1 MRGGGAL
8 WNRERRKNSEKCWF
22 FNVFSTKF
30 SSFAH
35 SSRFGFTLVE
45 LLVVIAII
53 GVLIALLL
61 PAVQAAREAARR
73 MQCTNRLKQLGIAL
87 HNYHDNNGAFPAS
100 CGGKA
105 LRADTTWATANPN
118 KGREGYD
125 SAFMYLLPFMEQIA
139 RYNNYLASVNADPGS
154 TTYTYVLDGR
164 VDEWLCPSDT
174 NSKNLNRYNN
184 PLRLNYL
191 VCLGDQYQQT
201 DVYTL
206 AYATNTR
213 GFFQGRWKYTSF
225 STITDGTSNTIAF
238 GETCTPVVYTG
249 VEIKG
254 NAAKISIAGAFVPN
268 VCLTLKTANNTLAST
283 ANIERG
289 YDFSTGEVR
298 GTGFLTVPAPNTP
311 NCAYGNWGIY
321 GVSSNHAGGAN
332 CAYGDGSVHFINDSI
347 NNATAGTSGLA
358 SASPTDGPSPFG
370 VWGALGTV
378 DAGESVTAP

>member
-1 MRGGGAL
+1 
-8 WNRERRKNSEKCWF
+8 
-22 FNVFSTKF
+22 
-30 SSFAH
+30 
-35 SSRFGFTLVE
+35 LVE

-87 HNYHDNNGAFPAS
+87 HNYHDTNRAFPAS

-105 LRADTTWATANPN
+105 LMENAAWVAANPG
-118 KGREGYD
+118 KGRGGHD
-125 SAFMYLLPFMEQIA
+125 SAFMYLLPFMEQIP
-139 RYNNYLASVNADPGS
+139 RYERYLASVNADPGS
-154 TTYTYVLDGR
+154 GTYTYVLDGR
-164 VDEWLCPSDT
+164 IDELLCPSDP

-184 PLRLNYL
+184 PQRLNYL

-201 DVYTL
+201 DNYTP

-249 VEIKG
+249 AEIKG
-254 NAAKISIAGAFVPN
+254 NVNRVSVDGAFVPN
-268 VCLTLKTANNTLAST
+268 VCMTLKNPDGTLS
-283 ANIERG
+283 NSSNSMERG
-289 YDFSTGEVR
+289 YDFSMGEPR
-298 GTGFLTVPAPNTP
+298 STGFLTVLAPNTP
-311 NCAYGNWGIY
+311 NCTRDYARGIY
-321 GVSSNHAGGAN
+321 GACSNHAGGAN
-332 CAYGDGSVHFINDSI
+332 CTYGDGTVHFINDFI

-358 SASPTDGPSPFG
+358 SGAPTDGPSPYG
-370 VWGALGTV
+370 VWGALGTAN
-378 DAGESVTAP
+378 AGESVETP